1 MTLSKIAALVPMR
14 HSSERVPGKNYR
26 PIAGRPYHHIVGAL
40 LACRQINEVVIDTD
54 SPLILNDA
62 AYTFPSVRLIERPQ
76 ALRGGAVP
84 MNDVLLHDVSL
95 VDADLYLQTH
105 STNPLLST
113 ETLSRAIDAFLGARP
128 GHDSLFGVTQLKTRL
143 WWGDG
148 RAVNH
153 DPSVLLR
160 TQDLPPV
167 YEENSNL
174 YIFDQEMLA
183 RRRNRIGERPLL
195 FEVDRAEAW
204 DIDEE
209 LDFMIASH
217 LLEARLGATVSA

>member
-1 MTLSKIAALVPMR
+1 M
-14 HSSERVPGKNYR
+14 
-26 PIAGRPYHHIVGAL
+26 
-40 LACRQINEVVIDTD
+40 
-54 SPLILNDA
+54 
-62 AYTFPSVRLIERPQ
+62 
-76 ALRGGAVP
+76 
-84 MNDVLLHDVSL
+84 
-95 VDADLYLQTH
+95 
-105 STNPLLST
+105 
-113 ETLSRAIDAFLGARP
+113 
-128 GHDSLFGVTQLKTRL
+128 
-143 WWGDG
+143 
-148 RAVNH
+148 
-153 DPSVLLR
+153 
-160 TQDLPPV
+160 